1 MTENI
6 FMEVSDTDVI
16 GNSDAIVEI
25 EKKPPL
31 QQKSTGAS
39 AQSELPSDE
48 GDELEKL
55 YESRKT
61 AVASR
66 SLVDA
71 NSQRPST
78 EVVYRQKVAEAN
90 FRLIHGSRY
99 FVSTGGVTPSASC
112 RPPDPLYVRRSGL
125 RFWCTK
131 RILDWQRQALRARE
145 DPEAVLKPVQEYGEE
160 SASKNSEIGEVSVK
174 GHNLADLN
182 AGCLP
187 AEQNVTK
194 RATRTCRTRTLHKR
208 KGDVTSKLGLTD
220 FSTHTNMEF
229 QKTHG
234 KRKRPIGPGEH
245 YENQKDHEN
254 DREHAHYENDKEQ
267 GRCENDG
274 EHGHYENEREHGHY
288 ENEREHGN
296 YENEGEH
303 GHYENEREH
312 GHYENEREHGHYE
325 NEGEHGHYENE
336 GEHGHYENEGEHG
349 HYENERE
356 HGHYENEREHG
367 HYENEREHGHYEN
380 EGEHGHYENEREHG
394 HYENEREHGHYENE
408 REHGHYENEGE
419 HGLYENEREHGHY
432 ENEREHGHYENER
445 EHGHYENEGEHG
457 LYENEREH
465 GHYENERE
473 HGHYEN
479 EREHGRY
486 ENEREHG
493 HYENEREHGHYENE
507 REHGHYE
514 NEGEHGYY
522 EEHKY
527 YQYDK
532 NRAHDENDKEHAHYV
547 NDEEHA
553 HYEND
558 EEHAHYENDEE
569 HAHYENDEEHAH
581 YENDEEHAHY
591 ENDEEHAHYE
601 NDEEH
606 SNLSTHVYADLDPDF
621 LAAQYA
627 IKNATAQ
634 PFYDMDITPADEE
647 QEHPFYKMDVTAAKD
662 KQQEEQ
668 PFYEINVASTDDN
681 NEEVFY
687 KMDGDKLGQPTPSEN
702 AYDDLDPDFVAAQD
716 SVDRKH
722 GTKEPSRG
730 ADSDGTSCSQS
741 CPAFCSFR
749 LGRMVALCVGVII
762 AGIAATM
769 VAVILNQHSV
779 LRVHPNIVVAKPHI
793 TSNDLHNSA
802 YTVICDVTVIC
813 DDTRYFWDDNW
824 WGEWTLYVRA
834 YFQQNRDTA
843 AGLEERYPDNEVVM
857 VLLEDRFFWPFV
869 CRYWKIYDDLPHTL
883 DKAVS
888 FGIGY
893 GITSEYMES
902 HGLSA
907 YSEVFSS
914 MFNALETLRN
924 KTDGLSK
931 NGNAKLLLVR
941 QVLLDTDVEALVKLF
956 PYLKGIAEL
965 YIIKSRLSADAATV
979 LAGQLHVLDTLKDL
993 VLMYNTIGDEGMEA
1007 IAETF
1012 AHLKE
1017 LRVLNIAKNSI
1028 TNVGGRAVANRLVHL
1043 QQLRKLYLGENELA
1057 LSVSALA
1064 KAFANMTRLEYVS
1077 MAPIT
1082 CYCNST
1088 SLRMAAQQVRDA
1100 VHTLAG
1106 QLTDRRGFR
1115 LYDGS
1120 RNKDSM
1126 QGLHTAWQRVESKLI
1141 TSGLGVT
1148 ISNRQL
1154 KVETKLLVRG

>member
-16 GNSDAIVEI
+16 GNSDVRGGKTFEIQAIVEI
-25 EKKPPL
+25 ENKPPL

-61 AVASR
+61 AV
-66 SLVDA
+66 
-71 NSQRPST
+71 SQPEESPPPPAD
-78 EVVYRQKVAEAN
+78 V
-90 FRLIHGSRY
+90 
-99 FVSTGGVTPSASC
+99 SC
-112 RPPDPLYVRRSGL
+112 RPPAPLYVRRAGL

-160 SASKNSEIGEVSVK
+160 SASKNSEIGEAK
-174 GHNLADLN
+174 
-182 AGCLP
+182 
-187 AEQNVTK
+187 
-194 RATRTCRTRTLHKR
+194 
-208 KGDVTSKLGLTD
+208 
-220 FSTHTNMEF
+220 
-229 QKTHG
+229 
-234 KRKRPIGPGEH
+234 
-245 YENQKDHEN
+245 
-254 DREHAHYENDKEQ
+254 
-267 GRCENDG
+267 
-274 EHGHYENEREHGHY
+274 HGHYENEG
-288 ENEREHGN
+288 
-296 YENEGEH
+296 
-303 GHYENEREH
+303 
-312 GHYENEREHGHYE
+312 EHGHYE

-349 HYENERE
+349 HYENEEE
-356 HGHYENEREHG
+356 HGH
-367 HYENEREHGHYEN
+367 
-380 EGEHGHYENEREHG
+380 
-394 HYENEREHGHYENE
+394 
-408 REHGHYENEGE
+408 
-419 HGLYENEREHGHY
+419 
-432 ENEREHGHYENER
+432 
-445 EHGHYENEGEHG
+445 
-457 LYENEREH
+457 
-465 GHYENERE
+465 
-473 HGHYEN
+473 
-479 EREHGRY
+479 
-486 ENEREHG
+486 
-493 HYENEREHGHYENE
+493 
-507 REHGHYE
+507 
-514 NEGEHGYY
+514 Y

-532 NRAHDENDKEHAHYV
+532 NHAHDENDK
-547 NDEEHA
+547 
-553 HYEND
+553 
-558 EEHAHYENDEE
+558 
-569 HAHYENDEEHAH
+569 
-581 YENDEEHAHY
+581 
-591 ENDEEHAHYE
+591 EHAHYE

-606 SNLSTHVYADLDPDF
+606 SNLSTHVHADLDPDF
-621 LAAQYA
+621 LAAQDA

-634 PFYDMDITPADEE
+634 PFYEMDITPADEE
-647 QEHPFYKMDVTAAKD
+647 QEQPFYKMDVTAAKD
-662 KQQEEQ
+662 KQQKEQ

-687 KMDGDKLGQPTPSEN
+687 KMDGDKLGHPTRSEN

-716 SVDRKH
+716 SVDRRH

-730 ADSDGTSCSQS
+730 DDGTSCSQS
-741 CPAFCSFR
+741 CPAFCRFR

-762 AGIAATM
+762 VGIAATM

-779 LRVHPNIVVAKPHI
+779 LRVHPNIVV
-793 TSNDLHNSA
+793 D
-802 YTVICDVTVIC
+802 
-813 DDTRYFWDDNW
+813 W

-843 AGLEERYPDNEVVM
+843 AGLEERYPGNEVVM

-893 GITSEYMES
+893 GITRDEGVEAIAETFPHLKELQVLNIAKNSITNVGGRAVANRLVHLQQLRKLYLGENELALSVSALAKALANMTRLEYVSMAPITCYCNS
-902 HGLSA
+902 TSLRMAAQQVRDAVHTLAGQLTDRRGFRLYDGSRNKD
-907 YSEVFSS
+907 SMQGRHEVFSS
-914 MFNALETLRN
+914 MLNALETLRN

-993 VLMYNTIGDEGMEA
+993 VLMYNTIGDEGVEA

-1012 AHLKE
+1012 PHLKE
-1017 LRVLNIAKNSI
+1017 LQVLNIAKNSI
-1028 TNVGGRAVANRLVHL
+1028 TNVGGKAVANRLVHL

-1126 QGLHTAWQRVESKLI
+1126 QTAWQPVESKL

-1154 KVETKLLVRG
+1154 KVKIKLLVRG